1 MSDARRTRPRPEDP
15 SQDVLQ
21 ARPRPLDAIFRPR
34 RVAVIGAS
42 EEAGSVGRSL
52 VENLLKGAFQGD
64 VFAVN
69 PKRESVLGLRAY
81 DAIGDIAGGVDLAVI
96 ATPARTVPGVVR
108 ECVAAG
114 VPGGIVI
121 TAGFR
126 ETGEAGMDL
135 EQQILAEARK
145 GPMRLIGPNCLGVM
159 VPPLGLNATF
169 AHTMAEPGG
178 VAFVSQSG
186 AMLTAILDWS
196 RREGVGF
203 SAVVSAG
210 SMLDV
215 GWGDLIAYLGRD
227 PKTESI
233 LLYME
238 SVGEARAFLSA
249 AREVGL
255 QKPIIVIKSG
265 RSEAAAKAAA
275 SHTGTLAGSD
285 SVLSAAFARV
295 GVLRVDAIADLF
307 YLAEA
312 LAKQPRPKGDRLTII
327 TNAGGPGVIA
337 TDALDAAG
345 ATLAPLTDATRRK
358 LDAGLPA
365 HASSANPVDVLGDAD
380 ADRFTNALKVM
391 AEADETDGI
400 LVTVV
405 PVGTIN
411 PARVAEGMA
420 PFATG
425 TGKTILASWMG
436 GPAMAAGEEILNR
449 AGVPTFN
456 FPDTAARIFGHMAR
470 YSRQLEALYETPAP
484 TMEGEEGD
492 ADLDLAEA
500 ARLLDE
506 AEASGR
512 TLLTEAESKGL
523 LAAYGI
529 PTTRTLVAQTP
540 DEAVAHAAEIGY
552 PVVAKLHS
560 YTVTHKMDVGGVQL
574 NLEDERAVR
583 AAYDRIKAGIEN
595 AGHPDAFD
603 GVAVQPMVKLE
614 GYELILGAS
623 PDQQFGPVLLFG
635 SGGSLVEV
643 YNDRAL
649 GLPPLTT
656 TLARR
661 MMEQTKVYE
670 ALHGVRGRDP
680 VDLAALERLVVRFSH
695 LVVDQP
701 RIKEIEINPLL
712 ASPEGLLALDARVI
726 LYEEGEARTQP
737 AIRPYPRAYAGRFE
751 MPSGET
757 AEIRPIRPEDETLLV
772 SFHEGLSEE
781 SVYLRY
787 AATVS
792 LGRRVAHERLSRL
805 AFIDYDREMALVA
818 VQGGEIQ
825 GVGRITY
832 DGHDARAGR
841 PTGTGTFALVVR
853 DTAQGQG
860 LGTEL
865 LRRLIAVAETEGLE
879 QIEADIIAENDAMQK
894 VAERLGFTLVP
905 TGGDVVH
912 AAKALA

>member
-15 SQDVLQ
+15 SQDLLH
-21 ARPRPLDAIFRPR
+21 ARSRPLDAIFRPH

-42 EEAGSVGRSL
+42 EEEGSVGRSL
-52 VENLLKGAFQGD
+52 VENLLRGAFQGD
-64 VFAVN
+64 VIAVN

-81 DAIGDIAGGVDLAVI
+81 DAIGDVPGQVDLAVI

-108 ECVAAG
+108 ECVRTG

-126 ETGEAGMDL
+126 ETGEAGMAL
-135 EQQILAEARK
+135 EQEILAEARK

-159 VPPLGLNATF
+159 VPPVGLNATF

-215 GWGDLIAYLGRD
+215 GWGDLISYLGRD
-227 PKTESI
+227 SKTESI

-312 LAKQPRPKGDRLTII
+312 LAKQPRPKGDKLTII

-345 ATLAPLTDATRRK
+345 AQLADLSDATRAS
-358 LDAGLPA
+358 LDAQMPA

-420 PFATG
+420 PFARKTN
-425 TGKTILASWMG
+425 KTILASWMG
-436 GPAMAAGEEILNR
+436 GPAMSAGEEILNR
-449 AGVPTFN
+449 AGIPTFN

-470 YSRQLEALYETPAP
+470 YSRQLEALYEVPAP
-484 TMEGEEGD
+484 TMDAEEGGS
-492 ADLDLAEA
+492 DLDLSRAQHI
-500 ARLLDE
+500 LDE
-506 AEASGR
+506 AERASR
-512 TLLTEAESKGL
+512 TLLTEAESKQL

-540 DEAVAHAAEIGY
+540 DEAVAHADDIGY
-552 PVVAKLHS
+552 PVVVKLHS
-560 YTVTHKMDVGGVQL
+560 YTITHKVDVGGVQL
-574 NLEDERAVR
+574 DLEDEAAVR
-583 AAYDRIKAGIEN
+583 EAFDLVEN
-595 AGHPDAFD
+595 GVADAGHPDAFD
-603 GVAVQPMVKLE
+603 GVAVQPMIE
-614 GYELILGAS
+614 MGGYELILGAS
-623 PDQQFGPVLLFG
+623 PDQQFGPVMLFG

-643 YNDRAL
+643 YKDRAL

-661 MMEQTKVYE
+661 MMEGTKVYE
-670 ALHGVRGRDP
+670 ALHGIRGRDP
-680 VDLAALERLVVRFSH
+680 VDLAALETLLVRFSH

-726 LYEEGEARTQP
+726 LYEDGEERTQP
-737 AIRPYPRAYAGRFE
+737 AIRPYPRDYTSTFE
-751 MPSGET
+751 MRSGDT
-757 AEIRPIRPEDETLLV
+757 VEIRPIRPEDETLLV
-772 SFHEGLSEE
+772 DFHEGLSEE

-787 AATVS
+787 ADTVT

-818 VQGGEIQ
+818 VEDGEIQ
-825 GVGRITY
+825 GVGRLTY
-832 DGHDARAGR
+832 DGHDPRSGT
-841 PTGTGTFALVVR
+841 PTGTGTFALIVR

-865 LRRLIAVAETEGLE
+865 LKRLLAVGEAERLE
-879 QIEADIIAENDAMQK
+879 QIQGEILNENDAMQK
-894 VAERLGFTLVP
+894 VAGRLGFTLAP
-905 TGGDVVH
+905 AEGTVH
-912 AAKALA
+912 ATRRLG